1 MDRWSDGWKMDD
13 NKLNIYLTMHKAKQ
27 ENVNKASPAGV
38 GIDMAL
44 RS

>member
-1 MDRWSDGWKMDD
+1 MDD

-38 GIDMAL
+38 GIDMAMAP
-44 RS
+44 RSWKSPYN